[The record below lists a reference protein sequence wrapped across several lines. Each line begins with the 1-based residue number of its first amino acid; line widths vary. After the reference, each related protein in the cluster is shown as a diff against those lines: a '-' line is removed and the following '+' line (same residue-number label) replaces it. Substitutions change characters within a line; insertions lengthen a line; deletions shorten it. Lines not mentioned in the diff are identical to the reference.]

1 MFDRIRR
8 PSVPEI
14 EVEDLKAQAA
24 GVQAALEDAAAQAS
38 VAAARLAEEAK
49 VAAQHAREWATPR
62 LEKALRDGAAAAAPR
77 VERAAERSLPIVDTA
92 HDRFVEEVLP
102 KIVAA
107 VNTAAAAAATGADR
121 ARDAASAKLTE
132 IAHVEPP
139 APPKSHTGA
148 KVFWVFA
155 GAVGVA
161 GAIAAWSRSRP
172 TTDPWAEQPWETETD
187 HGTDRFKAAA
197 ADVKYELGDAAE
209 AVGEAA
215 GGTVAH
221 AREVS
226 EKAAEKAR
234 EAAEKAREATRK
246 AAPRRRAA
254 GRSDSV
260 LGDDE
265 VTEAIDTPE
274 GTMSTNLGGGA
285 EDATPGTAAGS
296 TEAPVHLETDPLDSE
311 KIPTDIPGQPG
322 DPNNTAK

>member
-49 VAAQHAREWATPR
+49 VAAQHAKEWATPR

-77 VERAAERSLPIVDTA
+77 VERAAEKSLPLVDTA

-107 VNTAAAAAATGADR
+107 VNTAATAAATGADR

-161 GAIAAWSRSRP
+161 GAIAAWNRSRP
-172 TTDPWAEQPWETETD
+172 TTDPWAEQPWETEAD
-187 HGTDRFKAAA
+187 HGDRFKAAA
-197 ADVKYELGDAAE
+197 ADVRYELGDAAE

-254 GRSDSV
+254 GKADSV

-274 GTMSTNLGGGA
+274 GTMSTNLGGDA
-285 EDATPGTAAGS
+285 EDATPGTPD
-296 TEAPVHLETDPLDSE
+296 APVHLENDPLDAD
-311 KIPTDIPGQPG
+311 KIPTDVPGQPA
-322 DPNNTAK
+322 DPDHTAK